1 MRLQIIRIGLVLLML
16 TGLSQKGIGQMK
28 DSIQIAETSA
38 EVPALSEFH
47 NIIYPLWHT
56 AWPEKNIGML
66 VELLPEI
73 EKRSADVLNAK
84 LPGILREKQDP
95 WSEKIKELKGIVE
108 EYRAAATPVDSQ
120 KLLSAAER
128 LHTVYEKL
136 VRTIRPAV
144 KELDAF
150 HSVLYMLYHYYLPEW
165 KLEKIKTSV
174 AELKVKMELLNQA
187 QISKL
192 QELKKEAFAAALA
205 KLDAAV
211 KELEP
216 AVTGGEKKVISE
228 KIEAMHMQY
237 QAVDTV
243 FK

>member
-1 MRLQIIRIGLVLLML
+1 
-16 TGLSQKGIGQMK
+16 MK
-28 DSIQIAETSA
+28 DSVQVAELSA

-47 NIIYPLWHT
+47 NVIYPLWHT

-73 EKRSADVLNAK
+73 EKRSADVLNAT
-84 LPGILREKQDP
+84 LPGILREKQSP
-95 WSEKIKELKGIVE
+95 WNEKIKELKRIVE
-108 EYRAAATPVDSQ
+108 EYRAAAVPIDSQ
-120 KLLSAAER
+120 KLLGAAER
-128 LHTVYEKL
+128 LHTIYEKL

-165 KLEKIKTSV
+165 KFEQIKASV
-174 AELKVKMELLNQA
+174 TELKVKMDLLNKA
-187 QISKL
+187 QLSKR
-192 QELKKEAFAAALA
+192 QESKKEAFAAALA
-205 KLDAAV
+205 KLDATV

-237 QAVDTV
+237 QAVDAV